1 MTDAMEALG
10 SEIDRLDSLAHA
22 LQLPMPA
29 QFHVDQLKTALP
41 ERVTALKAAFVQ
53 VAGENPWA

>member
-1 MTDAMEALG
+1 MTDAIEALG

-29 QFHVDQLKTALP
+29 QLHVDQLKAAIP
-41 ERVTALKAAFVQ
+41 ERVAAMKAAFVQ
-53 VAGENPWA
+53 ATGENPWG